1 MANASREL
9 RGFVRF
15 LLILLFAFPSFGAV
29 RVLFVGNSLTY
40 TNDLPARV
48 EKLAKAE
55 GVDLFVRTQAL
66 PDYSLEDHLRNRRSL
81 MALRETWDFVVI
93 QQGPSAAPESRE
105 LLLRDVARI
114 RKGVRDAKIVVFMV
128 WPSLGRLG
136 DFDRVEESYELAA
149 NAIGG
154 ILAPAGRVWRA
165 SGKLGAMY
173 AADGLHPSELGS
185 QTAAEVIYRAIV
197 PATAP

>member
-1 MANASREL
+1 M
-9 RGFVRF
+9 RF

-55 GVDLFVRTQAL
+55 GVDLFARTQAL

-114 RKGVRDAKIVVFMV
+114 RERVRDAKIVVFMV

-173 AADGLHPSELGS
+173 APDGLHPSELGS